1 MGITTDFNIFADKYH
16 GREHLPR
23 DIIKMIMDI
32 NTERI
37 RVEINHTKLLNLIN
51 EIEIYDDDGD
61 NSIYEMVS
69 GQYNDGGEVCEY
81 VFEHPLSI
89 RVFDV
94 LHGMNIEPCVVP
106 EIDDHDFYVTC
117 IQTNNVAKL
126 GKDTFNRCQEF
137 YEMFMTLHTHLERHH
152 QEEEYYEDYKRL
164 YPENFIR
171 HWCGYTGC
179 GNAVWS

>member
-37 RVEINHTKLLNLIN
+37 KVEKNHKKVCDLIN
-51 EIEIYDDDGD
+51 KIEFYDEDGD

-94 LHGMNIEPCVVP
+94 LHGMNIERCVVP
-106 EIDDHDFYVTC
+106 AIDDHDSYVTWR
-117 IQTNNVAKL
+117 QTNNVAKL

-137 YEMFMTLHTHLERHH
+137 YEMFMTLHTHIERHH
-152 QEEEYYEDYKRL
+152 QGDEYYKDYKRL

-171 HWCGYTGC
+171 HWCG
-179 GNAVWS
+179 NAVWS